1 MDVFIWTAK
10 INRKKVAAVFA
21 AAVVLCASA
30 FAVAARAGQEAS
42 APAAA
47 SPKGIKTEEDR
58 VAYLQ
63 EWGWQVGPEA
73 VMVEELQMPKEFDES
88 YTEYLALQSGQ
99 GFDLTKYAGKRV
111 KRYTY
116 EVMNYPTGE
125 EGVIAHLILYKN
137 TVIGGEVMGSSFLH
151 GLAMPE

>member
-1 MDVFIWTAK
+1 MNVFIWTAK

-30 FAVAARAGQEAS
+30 FAVAARAGLTAS
-42 APAAA
+42 ATASV

-58 VAYLQ
+58 VGYLQ
-63 EWGWQVGPEA
+63 EWGWQVSPQA
-73 VMVEELQMPKEFDES
+73 VMVEELQMPEEFGES
-88 YTEYLALQSGQ
+88 YTDYLALESQQ

-116 EVMNYPTGE
+116 EVLNYPTGE

-137 TVIGGEVMGSSFLH
+137 TVIGGEVMGGNFLH